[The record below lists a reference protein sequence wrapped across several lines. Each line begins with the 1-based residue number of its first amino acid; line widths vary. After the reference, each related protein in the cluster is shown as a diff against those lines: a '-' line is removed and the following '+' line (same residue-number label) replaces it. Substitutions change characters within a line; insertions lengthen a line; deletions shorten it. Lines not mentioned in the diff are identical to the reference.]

1 MNRTDNNSP
10 DARRGGGHLLHN
22 LAGTARRAAPAL
34 RRAARAVAAVFA
46 ECNRAQRRMAELR
59 LNPDRFLLDGGAQ
72 PPDTYAEFLFRTSGL
87 LHHEPP
93 ADKRFRGRH
102 ARR

>member
-1 MNRTDNNSP
+1 MFHKL
-10 DARRGGGHLLHN
+10 ARAVL
-22 LAGTARRAAPAL
+22 
-34 RRAARAVAAVFA
+34 RAARAVAAVLA

-93 ADKRFRGRH
+93 ADKRFPGRR
-102 ARR
+102 ARH

>member
-1 MNRTDNNSP
+1 MTRYDHNSA
-10 DARRGGGHLLHN
+10 DARRGDGHVFHQ
-22 LAGTARRAAPAL
+22 LAGAVRQAT
-34 RRAARAVAAVFA
+34 RAVAATLA

-87 LHHEPP
+87 LTHEPP
-93 ADKRFRGRH
+93 ADKRSSGRT
-102 ARR
+102 ARH

>member
-1 MNRTDNNSP
+1 M
-10 DARRGGGHLLHN
+10 A
-22 LAGTARRAAPAL
+22 
-34 RRAARAVAAVFA
+34 AAVA

-59 LNPDRFLLDGGAQ
+59 LSPDRFLLNGGK

-87 LHHEPP
+87 LAQEPA
-93 ADKRFRGRH
+93 ADRRFPGRP